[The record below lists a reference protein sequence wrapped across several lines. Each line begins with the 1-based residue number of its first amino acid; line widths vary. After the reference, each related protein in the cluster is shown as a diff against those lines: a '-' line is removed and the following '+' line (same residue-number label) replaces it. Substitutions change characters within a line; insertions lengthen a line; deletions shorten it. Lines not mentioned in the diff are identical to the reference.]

1 LFTTHPPHGF
11 VVCTFFLFWV
21 GIDLQTNTC
30 SMLDWR
36 KSWRWKNTEP
46 IMEAR
51 VTINKKAKANSSL
64 PEQDGTVVTHFFYQI
79 MDSKRIIYYSTT
91 FFFFFS

>member
-11 VVCTFFLFWV
+11 VFCPSSFWV

-64 PEQDGTVVTHFFYQI
+64 PEQDGTVVTHFLPNNGFEKNNILQY
-79 MDSKRIIYYSTT
+79 D
-91 FFFFFS
+91 FLLLF